1 MTDRTFMR
9 DLAHDLGRRV
19 RGEVR
24 FDAASRVLYSTD
36 ASIYEIVPLGVVLP
50 RDADDVQ
57 AVLEITRAAGVP
69 VLPRGGGTSL
79 AGQAVGRA
87 VVLDFSKYM
96 NRVLEVNTD
105 AGWARVEPGIVR
117 SELLA
122 ALAPMGYIF
131 GPETSTSNRATIGG
145 MIGNN
150 SSGSRSIVY
159 GKTVDTVLAVRAALA
174 GGTPVSFGPVDA
186 ADAAARARGDDPEG
200 RIYREIGRI
209 VAATRDEVARR
220 FPKVQRRV
228 GGYNLDEFPPER
240 PMNLAKLIVGSEG
253 TLAVVTEATIR
264 LARRPAATVLAVFQF
279 DDIVPALE
287 HTPDALATGPSAVE
301 LTDKFIL
308 DMARQARE
316 HRHKL
321 TFVDGDPGAVLA
333 VEYAGDS
340 PAELVPRLDALEARM
355 RRAGFRGEMRRIV
368 DPAAQANLWAVRE
381 AGVGLL
387 LGMKTARKP
396 VAFVEDSAVPPERI
410 AEYTRRFREI
420 VRRHGTEASFYGHA
434 SVGLLHTRPILDL
447 KQPRDVAEM
456 RAIAEEISDLVL
468 EFGGALSGEHGDGLS
483 RGEFLEK
490 MFGPMLYHA
499 FREVKASFDPEGLM
513 NPGKIVD
520 APPMTQ
526 SLRYG
531 PAYRAAEPVTIQDFA
546 RDGGFANAVELCSG
560 VGACRKQRGGTM
572 CPSYMVTLDE
582 AHSTR
587 GRANALR
594 AAIAG
599 RLPGAL
605 GSRDLYEVMDL
616 CIACKACKAECPS
629 NVDMA
634 KLKHEVLASY
644 YDEHGLPP
652 RARLFGTIAAL
663 GPIGCATAPVSNWLL
678 QAPPVRWSLGRAFG
692 IDARRRFPAF
702 ARERFTHWFAR
713 RRRGA
718 GNGAARIA
726 GRSAP
731 PGPKTR
737 VALLVDTFTEY
748 YYPAIGR
755 AAVRVLEAAG
765 CAVELAPA
773 RCCGR
778 PMISNG
784 MLREARALA
793 ETNVERLRPYAEQ
806 GVPIVGLEPSCA
818 VTLKDEYP
826 DLVPGPASAAVAGRS
841 YLFEEFLAELHG
853 TGTRLPYA
861 CEDRRIV
868 VHGHCHQKAMV
879 GMGPS
884 LAVLGAVPGWRVE
897 PVDSGCCGMAGS
909 FGFEREHYDVSLA
922 MGERVLFKAVRG
934 APQNAIIVATG
945 ASCRQQIAHG
955 TGRRAWHPAEALAAA
970 LDGRS

>member
-1 MTDRTFMR
+1 MTGRALMR

-96 NRVLEVNTD
+96 NRVLDVNTE

-122 ALAPMGYIF
+122 TLAPTGYIF

-159 GKTVDTVLAVRAALA
+159 GKTVDTVLVVRAMLA
-174 GGTPVSFGPVDA
+174 GGTRVVFGPVDA
-186 ADAAARARGDDPEG
+186 ADAAGRARRDDHEG
-200 RIYREIGRI
+200 RIYREVGRI

-220 FPKVQRRV
+220 FPRVQRRV
-228 GGYNLDEFPPER
+228 GGYNLDEFPPEG
-240 PMNLAKLIVGSEG
+240 PVNLAKLIVGSEG

-287 HTPDALATGPSAVE
+287 HTPDALATQPSAVE

-321 TFVDGDPGAVLA
+321 TFVDGDPGAILA

-340 PAELVPRLDALEARM
+340 PAELVARLDALEARM
-355 RRAGFRGEMRRIV
+355 RRAGFRGDMRRII

-396 VAFVEDSAVPPERI
+396 VAFVEDSAVLPERI
-410 AEYTRRFREI
+410 AEYTRRFRDI

-447 KQPRDVAEM
+447 KQPRDVGEM

-483 RGEFLEK
+483 RGEFVEK
-490 MFGPMLYHA
+490 MFGPVLYGA
-499 FREVKASFDPEGLM
+499 FREVKAVFDPEGLM

-531 PAYRAAEPVTIQDFA
+531 PAYHAAEPVTVQDFS

-582 AHSTR
+582 THSTR

-594 AAIAG
+594 AAITG

-605 GSRDLYEVMDL
+605 GSRDLYDVMDL

-678 QAPPVRWSLGRAFG
+678 GAPAVRWSLDRALG

-702 ARERFTHWFAR
+702 ARERFTRWFGR
-713 RRRGA
+713 RHRGG
-718 GNGAARIA
+718 GNGAARAA
-726 GRSAP
+726 GGSAAA
-731 PGPKTR
+731 GSTTR

-748 YYPAIGR
+748 YYPAIGQ

-765 CAVELAPA
+765 CAVELAPT

-806 GVPIVGLEPSCA
+806 GIPIVGLEPSCA

-826 DLVPGPASAAVAGRS
+826 DLVPGPVSAAVAARS

-853 TGTRLPYA
+853 AGARVPYVR
-861 CEDRRIV
+861 EERRIV

-909 FGFEREHYDVSLA
+909 FGLEREHYDVSLA
-922 MGERVLFKAVRG
+922 MGERVLFKAVRA
-934 APQNAIIVATG
+934 APPDALIVAAG